1 MDIIVATN
9 NQGKVKE
16 IKNILY
22 PHNVMSQSEIGVD
35 IDVEETGE
43 TFAAERLFK
52 GSCAPKAIPT
62 VPS

>member
-22 PHNVMSQSEIGVD
+22 PHNVMSQAEIGVD
-35 IDVEETGE
+35 IRLTVGE
-43 TFAAERLFK
+43 IGVAMQVCFVKISVF
-52 GSCAPKAIPT
+52 GQ
-62 VPS
+62 